1 MAQGSIFT
9 FDFHVQHYGLSG
21 RQGSWEEGLI
31 QEMGLGKN
39 DSWLKLTILS
49 VCQIYFLIFG
59 ALSFALTNF
68 FFFAGNTAHA
78 KVSQREGDDVE
89 RISGINIELSYAN
102 KAVWVWNDSSL
113 GSSTFSKSDSWARK
127 GSESKQHY
135 ILQTP
140 LWVPGIF
147 TAPVVFLLFS
157 CWENVKQT
165 ISGSPFYSGFSNNQ
179 F

>member
-1 MAQGSIFT
+1 MTRHQPKPWGTAKQEDETPEQRESYLQAGCKTEDQKVGLQTPVIRRLSHSILSQLMAQGSIFT

-102 KAVWVWNDSSL
+102 KAV
-113 GSSTFSKSDSWARK
+113 
-127 GSESKQHY
+127 
-135 ILQTP
+135 
-140 LWVPGIF
+140 
-147 TAPVVFLLFS
+147 
-157 CWENVKQT
+157 
-165 ISGSPFYSGFSNNQ
+165 
-179 F
+179 